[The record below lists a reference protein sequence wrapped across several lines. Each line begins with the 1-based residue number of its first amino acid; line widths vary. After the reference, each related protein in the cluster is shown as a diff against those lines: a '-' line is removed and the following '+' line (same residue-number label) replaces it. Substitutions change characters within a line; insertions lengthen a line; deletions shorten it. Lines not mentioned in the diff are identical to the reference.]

1 MIATAYLGFTVGF
14 GNNFL
19 LTNSS
24 IVLVS
29 IGPMVVNSFWTTVVY
44 REITGRKNL
53 IILVAS
59 LLVAIGGVVLLA
71 LSH

>member
-14 GNNFL
+14 GNIFST
-19 LTNSS
+19 TNISL
-24 IVLVS
+24 VLVS
-29 IGPMVVNSFWTTVVY
+29 IGPMIVNSLWTTVVY
-44 REITGRKNL
+44 REITGKRNL